1 MVLNQRFGSISM
13 FQTCRPQGL
22 PFLLNSFSMQVFLDE
37 SGDLGW
43 KLGSP
48 YLKSGSSQFFTL
60 ALLVVDSGTGKYPKR
75 LVRKLRKKYGMKT
88 SREIKGSE
96 LTPNQLVYFCEEVEK
111 LRARH
116 PSVKIEIITVM
127 KRNVQ
132 PHIRSDSNKLYN
144 YMINLCLPDL
154 VQGESEVQFCPDP
167 RTIKVASGNSMI
179 DYLQTQLWF
188 ERGVETKLVQRTF
201 ESHQNLNLQ
210 FIDVIAHVVWSYHE
224 NSKAGPYR
232 VLSRCIRTRQL
243 FYR

>member
-1 MVLNQRFGSISM
+1 
-13 FQTCRPQGL
+13 
-22 PFLLNSFSMQVFLDE
+22 MQVFLDE

-48 YLKSGSSQFFTL
+48 YLQGGSSQFFTL
-60 ALLVVDSGTGKYPKR
+60 ALLVVDSDTGKYPKR
-75 LVRKLRKKYGMKT
+75 LVKKLRKKYGMRS
-88 SREIKGSE
+88 SREIKGSG
-96 LTPNQLVYFCEEVEK
+96 LTPNQLVYFCEEVRK

-116 PSVKIEIITVM
+116 PTVEVETITVM

-132 PHIRSDSNKLYN
+132 AHIRADSNKLYN

-154 VQGESEVQFCPDP
+154 VQGESEVQFIPDP

-188 ERGVETKLVQRTF
+188 ERGVETKLVQRAF

-224 NSKAGPYR
+224 NSKADPYR
-232 VLSRCIRTRQL
+232 ILNQCISTRQL
-243 FYR
+243 FFR